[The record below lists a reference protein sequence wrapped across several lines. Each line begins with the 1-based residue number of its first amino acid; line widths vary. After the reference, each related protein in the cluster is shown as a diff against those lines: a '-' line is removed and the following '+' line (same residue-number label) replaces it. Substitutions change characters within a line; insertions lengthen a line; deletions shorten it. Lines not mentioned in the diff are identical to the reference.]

1 MYSAARDMVGSLKMN
16 TALEYSKRVVQ
27 EGGRRCK
34 KSALNDF
41 VHLTP
46 LTIPFKFHEPANSVC
61 VLCSVLRRKQT
72 GLDLWTGFRDNNTAA
87 GHYVHVKIMHGCRR
101 NFLLWI

>member
-16 TALEYSKRVVQ
+16 TALEYSTRVV

-34 KSALNDF
+34 KSALNDL

-46 LTIPFKFHEPANSVC
+46 LTIPFMNPPIVSVYC
-61 VLCSVLRRKQT
+61 VVCCAENRPV
-72 GLDLWTGFRDNNTAA
+72 
-87 GHYVHVKIMHGCRR
+87 
-101 NFLLWI
+101 